1 MERPYIICHMLTSL
15 DGKIIGDYLKVERA
29 AFFTD
34 EYEKIH
40 GRYGCKAWMC
50 GRVTME
56 EHFTFGNILDLVQ
69 EDIETIPRIDYVA
82 NKDAKTY
89 VVAVD
94 PSGKL
99 GWTENSIAPWNEHK
113 FEDHIVEVLTE
124 QVSDAYLAHLKKI
137 GISYIFGGK
146 ERLNFS
152 LVVEKLKKLFS
163 IDKLMLEGGGFLNGS
178 FLNEGLIDELSLVL
192 VPIADA
198 ASNSVTLFE
207 TSSYLNKTQ
216 PVNFYL
222 KDIEKL
228 DHGGLWMKYVT
239 KRD

>member
-1 MERPYIICHMLTSL
+1 MLTSL
-15 DGKIIGDYLKVERA
+15 DGKIIGDYMKVERA
-29 AFFTD
+29 AYFTD

-40 GRYGCKAWMC
+40 GRYGCKAWLC

-56 EHFTFGNILDLVQ
+56 EHFTFGHKLDLAQ
-69 EDIETIPRIDYVA
+69 DSIPTIPRMDYVA
-82 NKDAKTY
+82 KKDAKTY
-89 VVAVD
+89 VIAVD

-99 GWTENSIAPWNEHK
+99 GWTENSIAPWNEHRS
-113 FEDHIVEVLTE
+113 EDHIIEVLTE
-124 QVSDAYLAHLKKI
+124 QVSDEYLGHLKKI

-216 PVNFYL
+216 PVNFFL

-228 DHGGLWMKYVT
+228 DDGGLWMKYVT

>member
-1 MERPYIICHMLTSL
+1 MLTSL
-15 DGKIIGDYLKVERA
+15 DGKIIGDYLKIERA
-29 AFFTD
+29 AYFTD

-40 GRYGCKAWMC
+40 GRYESKAWMC

-56 EHFTFGNILDLVQ
+56 EHFTFGNILDLAQ
-69 EDIETIPRIDYVA
+69 ENIEMIPRIDYVA

-89 VVAVD
+89 VIALD

-99 GWTENSIAPWNEHK
+99 GWTENSIEPWNEYRT
-113 FEDHIVEVLTE
+113 EDHIVEVLTE
-124 QVSDAYLAHLKKI
+124 QVSDAYLAHLRNS

-163 IDKLMLEGGGFLNGS
+163 IDKLMLEGGGNLNGS
-178 FLNEGLIDELSLVL
+178 FLNEGLIDELSLIL

-198 ASNSVTLFE
+198 ASNSMTLFE

-216 PVNFYL
+216 PVNFFL

-228 DHGGLWMKYVT
+228 DDGGLWMKYVT
-239 KRD
+239 KQD

>member
-1 MERPYIICHMLTSL
+1 MDRPYIICHMLTSL
-15 DGKIIGDYLKVERA
+15 DGKIIGDYMKVERA
-29 AFFTD
+29 AYFTD

-40 GRYGCKAWMC
+40 GRYGCKAWLC

-56 EHFTFGNILDLVQ
+56 EHFTFGHKLDLAQ
-69 EDIETIPRIDYVA
+69 DSIPTIPRMDYVA
-82 NKDAKTY
+82 KKDAKTY
-89 VVAVD
+89 VIAVD

-99 GWTENSIAPWNEHK
+99 GWTENSIAPWNEHRS
-113 FEDHIVEVLTE
+113 EDHIIEVLTE
-124 QVSDAYLAHLKKI
+124 QVSDAYLGHLKKI

-216 PVNFYL
+216 PVNFFL

-228 DHGGLWMKYVT
+228 DDGGLWMKYVT

>member
-1 MERPYIICHMLTSL
+1 M
-15 DGKIIGDYLKVERA
+15 DGKIIGDYLKVERTA
-29 AFFTD
+29 YFTD

-40 GRYGCKAWMC
+40 GRYGCRAWMC

-56 EHFTFGNILDLVQ
+56 EHFTFGHTLDLAQ
-69 EDIETIPRIDYVA
+69 ENIETIPRIDYVA

-89 VVAVD
+89 VIAVD

-99 GWTENSIAPWNEHK
+99 GWTENAIAPWNEHR

-124 QVSDAYLAHLKKI
+124 QVSDAYLAHMQKV

-152 LVVEKLKKLFS
+152 LVVEKLKRLFS
-163 IDKLMLEGGGFLNGS
+163 IDKLMVEGGGFLNGS
-178 FLNEGLIDELSLVL
+178 FLNEGLIDELSLIL
-192 VPIADA
+192 VPIADG

-207 TSSYLNKTQ
+207 TSSFLNKPK
-216 PVNFYL
+216 PVNFIL
-222 KDIEKL
+222 KEVEKL
-228 DHGGLWMKYVT
+228 DDGGLWLKYVT
-239 KRD
+239 KHDT